1 LSIVLTLAIA
11 SGLNDNAFGP
21 GPGTASGPAVAV
33 QVSAAR
39 PGPGVSPFQRS
50 PFSSLLSAPVSQPWA
65 QSR

>member
-39 PGPGVSPFQRS
+39 PGPGVSFHRS
-50 PFSSLLSAPVSQPWA
+50 PFSGLLSAPVSQPWA